1 MSGWLQKSVAA
12 LCGAVLFAGSG
23 NAQDTPDGTG
33 DIMDSARLCLTQ
45 TSEIDATSAALAAEG
60 WRKLDP
66 VGDDALRTLAWT
78 SVVYY
83 FNGDSG
89 GESLRSIYD
98 LQIGTARGLARK
110 KDIAT
115 SKSRFLSRGKD
126 MAIVIWRKPTAN
138 ITEIECRFAASAS
151 ATQNLRRAAS
161 DLVPDASGFDALA
174 PVSPLQDGTVNQI
187 TVVLLDRDIVS
198 RQIGEPVTVDAIV
211 QTNLI
216 FRAQE

>member
-1 MSGWLQKSVAA
+1 MSVWAQKIFGAAILSVAS
-12 LCGAVLFAGSG
+12 LTAG
-23 NAQDTPDGTG
+23 NVVAQGKG
-33 DIMDSARLCLTQ
+33 DILASAKLCLVQ
-45 TSEIDATSAALAAEG
+45 TNDIDTIAEALRAEG

-66 VGDDALRTLAWT
+66 VPNEAIRSLAWT

-89 GESLRSIYD
+89 GEQLRTIYD
-98 LQIGTARGLARK
+98 LQLGTARGLARK

-115 SKSRFLSRGKD
+115 SKSRFLSRGED
-126 MAIVIWRKPTAN
+126 TAIVIWRKPTEK
-138 ITEIECRFAASAS
+138 ITEVDCRFAAGSD
-151 ATQNLRRAAS
+151 ATRDVRQTAS

-174 PVSPLQDGTVNQI
+174 PISPLQDGTANQI
-187 TVVLLDRDIVS
+187 TIVLLDRDILS